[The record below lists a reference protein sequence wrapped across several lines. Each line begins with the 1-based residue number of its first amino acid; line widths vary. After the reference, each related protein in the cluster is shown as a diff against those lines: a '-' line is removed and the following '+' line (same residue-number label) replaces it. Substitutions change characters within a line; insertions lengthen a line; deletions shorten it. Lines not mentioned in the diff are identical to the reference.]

1 MKISLDIGHNCHPDI
16 GNIGIKSEDE
26 LTMSVGESLVTKL
39 KEQGHQVIL
48 CCPSEAESIS
58 DSLAK
63 RVAIA
68 NMANAHLFVSIH
80 FNSFNGKAHGT
91 EVYTG
96 NYRGQSV
103 AKKVVDA
110 IAKLGFHKRG
120 VKDGC
125 DLYVLKNIRMPGILI
140 ECCFID
146 SYIDMKLFDADK
158 MATAIAF
165 GLN

>member
-1 MKISLDIGHNCHPDI
+1 MKLALDIGHNCHPDT
-16 GNIGIKSEDE
+16 GAIGIKSEDD
-26 LTMSVGESLVTKL
+26 LTMAVGNSLSMKL
-39 KEQGHQVIL
+39 KAQGHQVIL
-48 CCPSEAESIS
+48 CCPSEVESIS

-110 IAKLGFHKRG
+110 IAKLGFHRRG

-125 DLYVLKNIRMPGILI
+125 DLYVLKNIRMPGILV

-146 SYIDMKLFDADK
+146 SCIDMKLFDIEK
-158 MATAIAF
+158 MADAIAS